1 MNLVFE
7 NQRKWY
13 MNKVVFGN
21 SYLLL
26 FILTTF
32 MFEGC
37 LVYEFLLSFV
47 GIAEC
52 LLLSVVHLNF
62 FFLLSF

>member
-1 MNLVFE
+1 
-7 NQRKWY
+7 

-37 LVYEFLLSFV
+37 LVYV
-47 GIAEC
+47 YQKKKGC
-52 LLLSVVHLNF
+52 LV
-62 FFLLSF
+62 